1 MPPSPVRSLV
11 VSSYG
16 RVLRTLYSKQG
27 LPWRVHDEVIR
38 IDPDVRH
45 LVPHEPEPALFDFL
59 KETIRPGDVVL
70 DVGAFVGIYAVLAA
84 RWSAPDGRVIAF
96 EPTPSSAAIARK
108 HLTFNGVAPNRVQI
122 IEAAVSDRATRA
134 TLHQY
139 DAHAMPYVNSLA
151 QAVDTDA
158 PAVTRD
164 VAVVTI
170 DQICKELTLVP
181 SVIRMDVQGA
191 EIHALRGARET
202 IRGAAHLSLVV
213 EMHPQ
218 CWPAF
223 GVTEQDARE
232 TLHDLGLT
240 ARPLVEGEELFAR
253 DTHAVL
259 GSGSPRAAREC
270 RSRGRER

>member
-1 MPPSPVRSLV
+1 MRSLA

-16 RVLRTLYSKQG
+16 RILRTLYAKQG
-27 LPWRVHDEVIR
+27 LPWNVHDEIVR

-45 LVPHEPEPALFDFL
+45 LVPHRPEPALFEFL
-59 KETIRPGDVVL
+59 KQTIRPGDVVL

-84 RWSAPDGRVIAF
+84 RWSGPDGRVIAF
-96 EPTPSSAAIARK
+96 EPTPASAAIARK
-108 HLTFNGVAPNRVQI
+108 HLAFNGVGPERVQLV
-122 IEAAVSDRATRA
+122 EAAVSNRATRA

-139 DAHAMPYVNSLA
+139 DAHAMPYVNSLVE
-151 QAVDTDA
+151 AVDTNA

-170 DQICKELTLVP
+170 DEICRELKVLP

-191 EIHALRGARET
+191 EIHALGGARET
-202 IRGAAHLSLVV
+202 IRGAPHLSLVV

-223 GVTEQDARE
+223 GVTEQDARQM
-232 TLHDLGLT
+232 LRDLGLT
-240 ARPLVEGEELFAR
+240 ARPLVAGEELFAR

-259 GSGSPRAAREC
+259 SSGSRAGRGGEPAG
-270 RSRGRER
+270 SRR